1 MSRWTYVINTLKPS
15 NNELRSVI
23 ETALWKNFKNVQ
35 VAVSNSPDLSK
46 PPFRMTSNGFGKK
59 LTIAEV
65 GGMGNLF
72 PVLRKEEYDI
82 REICS
87 LCDKKS
93 AFVFG
98 PGACPKSV
106 MGTTGELVADVNLS
120 TNKAR
125 CQSPSISHGMA
136 ARAVASKVTTI
147 VNDECLP
154 YKTTAIDSTKFSL
167 MANLAISEEPGPAE
181 VVRATFLVA
190 PPTVSRAHTCSCVS
204 LAGIFLLLRGQASA
218 HIVPD
223 FPTGNFK
230 SIEEEE
236 QWLRKFTLKAPLV
249 CTSVFHS
256 YDAGHRLRMVHTHC
270 YSDHNDAGHFY
281 TDITPES
288 AVYEGWFTAAE
299 QVYRIDKV

>member
-120 TNKAR
+120 TNK
-125 CQSPSISHGMA
+125 
-136 ARAVASKVTTI
+136 VASKVTTI

-181 VVRATFLVA
+181 VV
-190 PPTVSRAHTCSCVS
+190 HIKCSERFGKDSFPQCIRKGLARHYGRCCVS